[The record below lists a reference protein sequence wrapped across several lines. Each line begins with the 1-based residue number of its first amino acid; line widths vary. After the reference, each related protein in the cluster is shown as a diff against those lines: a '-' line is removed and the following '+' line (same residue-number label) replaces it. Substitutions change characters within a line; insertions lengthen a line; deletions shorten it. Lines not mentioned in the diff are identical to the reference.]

1 MKSRPRNLALM
12 LGAAALGVL
21 TLGSGLAAES
31 ATNADVPLSLR
42 LSPSQYR
49 QSIAD
54 IFGSSITITGR
65 FEPETRKEGLLAI
78 GAREANITDTG
89 LQRYDDLARG
99 IAAQVVDEQHRAL
112 LIPCKP
118 KDAKAAD
125 DVCAGKF
132 FARAGRL
139 LYRHPLG
146 KEEVAQKVAAAH
158 ESASTLKDFYAGLS
172 ASLAQMLISPD
183 FLFRFKTL
191 EPDPKHPGAS
201 RLDAYSKAS
210 ELSFFLWNTTPDD
223 ELLRSAETG
232 QIQSAA
238 GLEKQVNRLLN
249 SPRLESGVRAFF
261 ADMLGYA
268 DFETVSK
275 DPAFFPRY
283 TLSVKDQSQEQ
294 TLRTLVD
301 LLLVKKGDYRD
312 VFTTPDTYLTRSLA
326 ALYGVPLVETTDNG
340 QPQRWLPYRY
350 EAGDPRAGILS
361 QASFLAL
368 YSPAGRTSPTGR
380 GKALREN
387 LLCQAVPPPPGN
399 VDFKFVQDTSNPV
412 YKTTRARLTAHRSE
426 AMCAGCHRITDP
438 LGLALENFDS
448 AGGYRTAENGEAID
462 ASGEIN
468 AVKFTGPSGL
478 GKAIHD
484 DPAATACVAKK
495 AFAFSTGRMPPLK
508 DAEWV
513 QITKNFADSQY
524 NFVGLLREIALSN
537 LAYSVP
543 ASQLV
548 STAQN

>member
-1 MKSRPRNLALM
+1 MKKSF
-12 LGAAALGVL
+12 
-21 TLGSGLAAES
+21 LAAGVVLAAVVAGTQIEAAEPAS
-31 ATNADVPLSLR
+31 SDVPLSLR

-54 IFGSSITITGR
+54 IFGRSITITGR

-99 IAAQVVDEQHRAL
+99 IAGQVVDEQHRGL

-118 KDAKAAD
+118 RDAKAPD
-125 DVCAGKF
+125 DACAARF
-132 FARAGRL
+132 FARTGRL
-139 LYRHPLG
+139 LYRHPLS

-158 ESASTLKDFYAGLS
+158 ESATTLKDFYAGLA
-172 ASLAQMLISPD
+172 ASLSQMLISPD
-183 FLFRFKTL
+183 FLFRFKTT
-191 EPDPKHPGAS
+191 EADPKHPGQQ
-201 RLDAYSKAS
+201 RLDAFSKAS

-223 ELLRSAETG
+223 ELLKAAESG
-232 QIQSAA
+232 AIQTPQ
-238 GLEKQVNRLLN
+238 GLEKQVNRLLS

-283 TLSVKDQSQEQ
+283 TLSVKEQSQEQ

-301 LLLVKKGDYRD
+301 LLLVKQGDYRD
-312 VFTTPDTYLTRSLA
+312 IFTTPDTFLTRSLA

-340 QPQRWLPYRY
+340 QPQRWIRY
-350 EAGDPRAGILS
+350 SYEPGDPRAGILS

-399 VDFKFVQDTSNPV
+399 VDFKFVQDTSNPI

-448 AGGYRTAENGEAID
+448 AGGYRTNENGEPID
-462 ASGEIN
+462 ASGELN
-468 AVKFTGPSGL
+468 SVKFTGPSGL

-495 AFAFSTGRMPPLK
+495 AFAFSTGRLPPQK
-508 DAEWV
+508 DPEWV
-513 QITKNFADSQY
+513 AITKKFADSRY
-524 NFVGLLREIALSN
+524 NFVSLLKEIALSN

-543 ASQLV
+543 STQVV
-548 STAQN
+548 STAKN